1 MFQDLIDV
9 AFTYNTLLQI
19 PDTGLIYDLLNSNPN
34 KNITGWFEN
43 RDGSDYGSG
52 EGQGPGFAFGPDV
65 VSRFCQKHDID
76 LIVRA
81 HQVVEDGYE
90 IFSNRQ
96 LVTICSAPN
105 YRGEYD
111 NAGAIMSVDETL
123 LCSFQVCSLYSTI
136 TISLK
141 SLIAGEIYRY

>member
-19 PDTGLIYDLLNSNPN
+19 PDIGFIYDLLNSNPD
-34 KNITGWFEN
+34 KDITGWYEN
-43 RDGSDYGSG
+43 RNDGSDDGSG

-81 HQVVEDGYE
+81 HEVVEDGYE
-90 IFSNRQ
+90 FFSNRQ
-96 LVTICSAPN
+96 LVTIFSAPD
-105 YRGEYD
+105 YRGEYH
-111 NAGAIMSVDETL
+111 NAGAIMSVDEAL
-123 LCSFQVCSLYSTI
+123 LCSFQVCSL
-136 TISLK
+136 
-141 SLIAGEIYRY
+141 E